1 MGVLNF
7 RKYSRVEVEIP
18 VEFVLPGSDQP
29 ISACYLNNLSEEGAA
44 LISPFP
50 IPIAT
55 TLEFDIKI
63 PNSEEVARV
72 RTDVLWNRPIHENG
86 EDLFVHGLLF
96 TRVAYPDR
104 MRLQAFISSSMS
116 Y

>member
-18 VEFVLPGSDQP
+18 IRFLLPGSDQP
-29 ISACYLNNLSEEGAA
+29 VSVAYLNNLSEEGAGM
-44 LISPFP
+44 ICPFA

-55 TLEFDIKI
+55 TLEFDIQL
-63 PNSEEVARV
+63 PNSDTPARV
-72 RTDVLWNRPIHENG
+72 RADVLWFRPVNENG
-86 EDLFVHGLLF
+86 QNVFVHGLLF
-96 TRVAYPDR
+96 NRVEIDDR
-104 MRLQAFISSSMS
+104 ERIHVFILSSMS